1 MSFSDKKV
9 ADLVNSK
16 FVAAWT
22 NRGPGFLNTEFWTEK
37 SIASRDYEAYPT
49 KNICTFFLT
58 PEGKV
63 FYYVAGSYSP
73 ELFVKILETASTLR
87 TALFDDKMQL
97 KEKGLAQARD
107 FHEAKAEAYDDL
119 RAEAEQP
126 NGWQSLTKGFA
137 AGNYRGQK
145 HVHTASCGWSL
156 KHGYEYLSALH
167 LNWSQQ
173 KALPAFDDV
182 RYKYLYGNDFT
193 EESAEATTIA
203 RPEQPTEAPKLVA
216 KRIRT
221 KLAEIPKSGDVF
233 GISSPVQA
241 IGH

>member
-1 MSFSDKKV
+1 VSFSDKRV
-9 ADLVNSK
+9 AELVNSK
-16 FVAAWT
+16 FIATWT
-22 NRGPGFLNTEFWTEK
+22 NRDPGFVNTDFWSEK

-97 KEKGLAQARD
+97 KGTALAQAKE
-107 FHEAKAEAYDDL
+107 FHETKAEAYDDL

-137 AGNYRGQK
+137 AGNYRGQR
-145 HVHTASCGWSL
+145 HVHSASCGWSL
-156 KHGYEYLSALH
+156 KNGYQYLSALH
-167 LNWSQQ
+167 LHWAQQ
-173 KALPAFDDV
+173 KELPALDDI

-193 EESAEATTIA
+193 EETAESKHVE
-203 RPEQPTEAPKLVA
+203 RPEPTETPKLVA

-233 GISSPVQA
+233 GISAPVQA

>member
-1 MSFSDKKV
+1 VSFSDKRV

-16 FVAAWT
+16 FIPAWT

-37 SIASRDYEAYPT
+37 GIASHDYEAYPT

-73 ELFVKILETASTLR
+73 ELFVKILEAASTLR

-97 KEKGLAQARD
+97 KEKGLALAKD
-107 FHEAKAEAYDDL
+107 FHESKAEAYDDL
-119 RAEAEQP
+119 KAEAENP
-126 NGWQSLTKGFA
+126 NGWQSLTKGIA

-145 HVHTASCGWSL
+145 HVHSASCGWSL
-156 KHGYEYLSALH
+156 KNGYQYLSALH

-173 KALPAFDDV
+173 KELPTFDDV

-193 EESAEATTIA
+193 EESAEATHVD
-203 RPEQPTEAPKLVA
+203 RPEQPVEAPKLIA

-233 GISSPVQA
+233 GISGPVQA

>member
-1 MSFSDKKV
+1 VSFSDRRV

-22 NRGPGFLNTEFWTEK
+22 NRGPGFINTEFWTEK
-37 SIASRDYEAYPT
+37 GIASRDYEAYPT

-63 FYYVAGSYSP
+63 FYYAAGSYSP

-87 TALFDDKMQL
+87 TVLFDDKMQL
-97 KEKGLAQARD
+97 KEKGLAQAKEY
-107 FHEAKAEAYDDL
+107 HETKAEAYDDL

-137 AGNYRGQK
+137 PGNYRGQR
-145 HVHTASCGWSL
+145 HVHSSACGWTL
-156 KHGYEYLSALH
+156 KNGYQYLSSLH
-167 LNWSQQ
+167 LTWSQQ
-173 KALPAFDDV
+173 SALPAFDDV

-193 EESAEATTIA
+193 EESPETTHID
-203 RPEQPTEAPKLVA
+203 RPEQPAEAPKLVA

-233 GISSPVQA
+233 GISGPVQA